1 MKRVTL
7 FIIVFLTVT
16 AAFAQY
22 TETSIKGLYSSKMQE
37 FSLSPA
43 DLQNFVITDQYTDQH
58 NGVTHI
64 YLRQVVNG
72 IEIFN
77 ANSSLHISKNG
88 QLISLENA
96 FVSNALIK
104 TNAVT
109 PSIGISAAM
118 ISAGNEVEM
127 NLQTPMSK
135 ADIPMQNNQVV
146 IMDLQVSQEPIKVKL
161 YYLNTAEGLKLSYNV
176 EVFNNLTNDWWN
188 VRVNALN
195 GEVIEKNNWTTHCNV
210 STHTFNHDAS
220 IFSSNESPISTILSQ
235 HLAQAKKANKPI
247 YNVFP
252 LPIESPNHGLRKRI
266 NGMEHVNASPFGW
279 HDTDGVAGSEYT
291 TTRGNNVF
299 AKEDTLSANSV
310 NGYSPDGGDSMIFDF
325 PMDSTWMSSQTFL
338 NAAITNLFYQNNV
351 IHDVFYNY
359 GFNEISG
366 NYQKNNY
373 GKGGAANDQV
383 MAETQD
389 GSGIGNANFSA
400 PADGQIGRMQMYLW
414 PTTTLV
420 TPQMVVTNSIKANGS
435 YTANLSSFGTK
446 RFEDITAK
454 LVLVDDG
461 SIADSL
467 GCNTL
472 MNAAELA
479 GNIALIYRGACSS
492 TQKVLNAQNAGA
504 VAVIVISNT
513 TSANAMSGSNLSIVI
528 PSIIISSTD
537 GAKIRNGMLNGDTVM
552 ATIKGLPIVKAY
564 DSGFDN
570 GVIVHEFGHGISIRL
585 TGGPANSNCLNNEE
599 QGGEGWSD
607 FFALALTA
615 KPTDNANTARGMGTF
630 VFNQSI
636 NGLGIRE
643 FKYTRD
649 MKVNPMTYAFI
660 KNQPT
665 AVHYIGTVWC
675 SMLWDMY
682 WNLVDK
688 YGFDEDIYN
697 GTGGNNKAIQ
707 LVIDGLKLQPCSPGF
722 VDARNAILKA
732 DSINNGGA
740 NKDLIWKTFARRG
753 LGFSAKQGL
762 ATSASDGT
770 VGFDLPSDVT
780 GMLESA
786 NLGSYIQLTPNPTN
800 GIATL
805 VLPDQISK
813 AQLVVSDI
821 TGKTVLNELV
831 YTDAL
836 QHISIDMSSFENGLY
851 FVKLTSGAT
860 AFQSKLLLAK

>member
-1 MKRVTL
+1 
-7 FIIVFLTVT
+7 
-16 AAFAQY
+16 
-22 TETSIKGLYSSKMQE
+22 
-37 FSLSPA
+37 
-43 DLQNFVITDQYTDQH
+43 
-58 NGVTHI
+58 
-64 YLRQVVNG
+64 
-72 IEIFN
+72 
-77 ANSSLHISKNG
+77 
-88 QLISLENA
+88 
-96 FVSNALIK
+96 
-104 TNAVT
+104 
-109 PSIGISAAM
+109 
-118 ISAGNEVEM
+118 
-127 NLQTPMSK
+127 
-135 ADIPMQNNQVV
+135 
-146 IMDLQVSQEPIKVKL
+146 
-161 YYLNTAEGLKLSYNV
+161 
-176 EVFNNLTNDWWN
+176 
-188 VRVNALN
+188 
-195 GEVIEKNNWTTHCNV
+195 
-210 STHTFNHDAS
+210 
-220 IFSSNESPISTILSQ
+220 
-235 HLAQAKKANKPI
+235 
-247 YNVFP
+247 
-252 LPIESPNHGLRKRI
+252 
-266 NGMEHVNASPFGW
+266 
-279 HDTDGVAGSEYT
+279 
-291 TTRGNNVF
+291 
-299 AKEDTLSANSV
+299 
-310 NGYSPDGGDSMIFDF
+310 
-325 PMDSTWMSSQTFL
+325 
-338 NAAITNLFYQNNV
+338 
-351 IHDVFYNY
+351 
-359 GFNEISG
+359 
-366 NYQKNNY
+366 
-373 GKGGAANDQV
+373 
-383 MAETQD
+383 
-389 GSGIGNANFSA
+389 
-400 PADGQIGRMQMYLW
+400 MQMYLW

-435 YTANLSSFGTK
+435 YTANISSFGTK

>member
-1 MKRVTL
+1 
-7 FIIVFLTVT
+7 
-16 AAFAQY
+16 
-22 TETSIKGLYSSKMQE
+22 
-37 FSLSPA
+37 
-43 DLQNFVITDQYTDQH
+43 
-58 NGVTHI
+58 
-64 YLRQVVNG
+64 
-72 IEIFN
+72 
-77 ANSSLHISKNG
+77 
-88 QLISLENA
+88 
-96 FVSNALIK
+96 
-104 TNAVT
+104 
-109 PSIGISAAM
+109 
-118 ISAGNEVEM
+118 
-127 NLQTPMSK
+127 
-135 ADIPMQNNQVV
+135 
-146 IMDLQVSQEPIKVKL
+146 
-161 YYLNTAEGLKLSYNV
+161 
-176 EVFNNLTNDWWN
+176 
-188 VRVNALN
+188 
-195 GEVIEKNNWTTHCNV
+195 
-210 STHTFNHDAS
+210 
-220 IFSSNESPISTILSQ
+220 
-235 HLAQAKKANKPI
+235 
-247 YNVFP
+247 
-252 LPIESPNHGLRKRI
+252 
-266 NGMEHVNASPFGW
+266 
-279 HDTDGVAGSEYT
+279 
-291 TTRGNNVF
+291 
-299 AKEDTLSANSV
+299 
-310 NGYSPDGGDSMIFDF
+310 
-325 PMDSTWMSSQTFL
+325 
-338 NAAITNLFYQNNV
+338 
-351 IHDVFYNY
+351 VFYNY

-389 GSGIGNANFSA
+389 GSGTGNANFSA